1 MKRLKSEVQG
11 SLLLGA
17 LIISLLLSY
26 FATSIYLHS
35 RDVITLRQAE
45 VHAVTA
51 SSHSKFLTLKDLKH
65 GRSNTQGVR
74 CEGQAAKTG
83 KHSISHSL
91 CIAEYDTE
99 PIYLNHV
106 AIDYNK
112 FFDTFTPCIEQVELS
127 SSDIFPLEPQSN
139 ASALSCIAVP
149 PDEVNI
155 IIKGNL
161 RLADFSS
168 DETCEFLTLA
178 ATGFL
183 HIEKLDISCD
193 TLIVAGGDIYIED
206 INAIV
211 ESPIKVSFVSG
222 SGAILAP
229 YASGAIEIAAFS
241 SGDILLA
248 PSSLQREPYLL
259 PPLLEKEVLGFTE

>member
-1 MKRLKSEVQG
+1 MKRIKGEDQG

-51 SSHSKFLTLKDLKH
+51 SSRSRWLTLKELKQDTL
-65 GRSNTQGVR
+65 NTQGVR
-74 CEGQAAKTG
+74 CEGQAAETG
-83 KHSISHSL
+83 RHSISHSL
-91 CIAEYDTE
+91 CIAEYHTE
-99 PIYLNHV
+99 AVSLSPV
-106 AIDYNK
+106 AIDYNQ
-112 FFDTFTPCIEQVELS
+112 FFDIFTPCIKQAELL

-139 ASALSCIAVP
+139 ASALSCIEVA

-155 IIKGNL
+155 IINGNL
-161 RLADFSS
+161 RLADFGSG
-168 DETCEFLTLA
+168 ETCKFLTLA

-193 TLIVAGGDIYIED
+193 TLIVAGGDIFIED
-206 INAIV
+206 INAIA
-211 ESPIKVSFVSG
+211 ESSIKVSLVSG

-229 YASGAIEIAAFS
+229 YASGAIELAAFS
-241 SGDILLA
+241 SGSILLA
-248 PSSLQREPYLL
+248 PSSLQKEPYLL
-259 PPLLEKEVLGFTE
+259 PPLLKKEVLGFIE